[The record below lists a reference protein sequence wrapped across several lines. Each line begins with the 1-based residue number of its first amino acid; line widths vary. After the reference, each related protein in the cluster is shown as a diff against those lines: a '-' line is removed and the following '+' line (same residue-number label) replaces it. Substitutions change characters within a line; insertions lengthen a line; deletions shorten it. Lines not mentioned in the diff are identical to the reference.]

1 MATDPAP
8 ASRPARRQVWQLPAF
23 VCGVVAAVMAGSA
36 YPPTFAIA
44 HPAARAVAA
53 LRAAVERKSA
63 DPREVEAALGKLP
76 AEVRDSADSETHFLV
91 GSGHVILAEK
101 GPVEAV
107 ADHWAKAHAHL
118 SKCDPAAFPDRTQF
132 ARLAFRVAKAS
143 AAVGQGDPAL
153 LLAALETPPPNEE
166 PGERSRLIAETC
178 LRLTQPDV
186 RRAKTELAA
195 YLSGQ
200 SNASPTALAEY
211 KLKLAEL
218 YVGSG
223 EPEKAR
229 ARLKEVGEGATGTT
243 LATAKV
249 LAAKLAVADRDTA
262 TATKLFQEADLVADV
277 PADRRA
283 GIRYEIGRG
292 LTALGNPAARDYFA
306 KSTSDGGPAGT
317 AARVRLAEQIARD
330 PAPGPAVA
338 HLEAVTHGLTSATDF
353 KNPLV
358 TVADVRAAFEAVIA
372 ASRTAGDYP
381 AAARAAVAYRPVA
394 EGGRD
399 RHLWADAMSAWG
411 ETLLPGGQAVDGRD
425 KLTQAAAEYVKLAE
439 SRASAGERSAMLT
452 AALACYR
459 TAGDAAGTTTVLNA
473 LATIPGAGPEVA
485 ANANLTRGE
494 QALAEGRFDEAVG
507 LFDKAAKVGGP
518 TGTRAT
524 VKLALAHTTEGK
536 RRLAEKAG
544 EADARKMI
552 EFGLDLLTQVAN
564 KTYDTADERLTQQE
578 AVYEL
583 GRLQINEA
591 LPWLVNYADA
601 ETRFR
606 RLIRVAPSGPFADKA
621 GLYLGMCLTTLA
633 TPDPASNRKPPADAD
648 KKLTE
653 ARELFTGLVQS
664 KDQWVR
670 THAEMRLVYTLFWM
684 KRYDDLATECERLAA
699 ARRGQVQELVLLS
712 MLYGGYVATDRPE
725 QAAAVYGRMQK
736 AFAALPDSAF
746 GTEMKQYRK
755 DFWTDWFAR
764 QKR

>member
-8 ASRPARRQVWQLPAF
+8 VDRPARRQVWQLPAF
-23 VCGVVAAVMAGSA
+23 VCGVAAAVLAGSA
-36 YPPTFAIA
+36 YPPTLATA

-53 LRAAVERKSA
+53 LRMAVERKSA
-63 DPREVEAALGKLP
+63 DAREVEAALARLP
-76 AEVRDSADSETHFLV
+76 AEVREAADAETQFLIGSAY
-91 GSGHVILAEK
+91 VILAEK
-101 GPVEAV
+101 GPTEAGSEN
-107 ADHWAKAHAHL
+107 WAKGYAHL
-118 SKCDPAAFPDRTQF
+118 TRYDPNQLPDRTQLP
-132 ARLAFRVAKAS
+132 RLAFRVAKAS
-143 AAVGQGDPAL
+143 AALGQGDPAI

-178 LRLTQPDV
+178 LRSTPPDV
-186 RRAKTELAA
+186 RRAKAELAA

-200 SNASPTALAEY
+200 PNASPTALAEY

-218 YVGSG
+218 YVSGG

-229 ARLKEVGEGATGTT
+229 ARLKEVAEGSTGIT

-249 LAAKLAVADRDTA
+249 LAAKLAVADRDTEAA
-262 TATKLFQEADLVADV
+262 TRLFQEADQVADV

-283 GIRYEIGRG
+283 GIRYEIARW
-292 LTALGNPAARDYFA
+292 LTILGNPTARDYYA
-306 KSTSDGGPAGT
+306 KAVADGGPAGT

-330 PAPGPAVA
+330 PAPGPAVT
-338 HLEAVTHGLTSATDF
+338 HLEAVTNGLTSAGEF
-353 KNPLV
+353 NNPFV
-358 TVADVRAAFEAVIA
+358 TVTDVRAAFEAVIPA
-372 ASRTAGDYP
+372 CRTAGDYP

-399 RHLWADAMSAWG
+399 RHLWADVMAAWG
-411 ETLLPGGQAVDGRD
+411 EALLPGGQAVDGRD
-425 KLTQAAAEYVKLAE
+425 KLTQAAVEYVKLAE
-439 SRASAGERSAMLT
+439 NRVSAGERSAMLT

-459 TAGDAAGTTTVLNA
+459 TAGDTTGTTTVLNA
-473 LATIPGAGPEVA
+473 LATLPGAGPEVA

-494 QALAEGRFDEAVG
+494 HALAGGRFDEAVG
-507 LFDKAAKVGGP
+507 LFDKAAKAGGP

-524 VKLALAHTTEGK
+524 VKLALAHTAEGK
-536 RRLAEKAG
+536 RRLAEKVS
-544 EADARKMI
+544 ETDARKMI

-606 RLIRVAPSGPFADKA
+606 RLLREAPGGPFTDKA
-621 GLYLGMCLTTLA
+621 GLYLGMCLTALA

-648 KKLTE
+648 KKLVE
-653 ARELFTGLVQS
+653 ARELFAGLVQS

-684 KRYDDLATECERLAA
+684 KRYDDLVTECEKLVA

>member
-1 MATDPAP
+1 MALDTAP
-8 ASRPARRQVWQLPAF
+8 GDRPARRQVWQLPAF
-23 VCGVVAAVMAGSA
+23 VCGVVAAVTAGSSF
-36 YPPTFAIA
+36 PPATATA
-44 HPAARAVAA
+44 HPASRAVAA

-63 DPREVEAALGKLP
+63 DTREVEAALARLT
-76 AEVRDSADSETHFLV
+76 AEQRDAADAETQYLI
-91 GSGHVILAEK
+91 GSGYVILAEK
-101 GPVEAV
+101 GPTEAG
-107 ADHWAKAHAHL
+107 AENWAKAHTHL
-118 SKCDPAAFPDRTQF
+118 TKCDPNKLADRTQLP
-132 ARLAFRVAKAS
+132 RLEFRVAKAS
-143 AAVGQGDPAL
+143 AALGRGDPTV
-153 LLAALETPPPNEE
+153 LLAALESPPPNEE

-178 LRLTQPDV
+178 LRVTPPDV
-186 RRAKTELAA
+186 RRAKAELAV

-200 SNASPTALAEY
+200 PNASPAALAEY
-211 KLKLAEL
+211 KLKLAVL
-218 YVGSG
+218 YVSGG

-229 ARLKEVGEGATGTT
+229 ARLKEVVEGATGTT
-243 LATAKV
+243 LAMAKV
-249 LAAKLAVADRDTA
+249 LAAKLAVADRDSDGA
-262 TATKLFQEADLVADV
+262 VRLLLEADQVADL

-283 GIRYEIGRG
+283 GIRYEIARW
-292 LTALGNPAARDYFA
+292 LTILGNPSARDYYTKVVA
-306 KSTSDGGPAGT
+306 DSGPTGT
-317 AARVRLAEQIARD
+317 AARVRLAEHIARD

-338 HLEAVTHGLTSATDF
+338 HLEAVTHGLTTSGEF
-353 KNPLV
+353 KNPFV
-358 TVADVRAAFEAVIA
+358 TVEDVRAAFEAVIA
-372 ASRTAGDYP
+372 ACRTAGDYP

-394 EGGRD
+394 DGGRD
-399 RHLWADAMSAWG
+399 RQLWADVMSAWG

-425 KLTQAAAEYVKLAE
+425 KLTQAAAEYVKLADA
-439 SRASAGERSAMLT
+439 RASAGERSAMLT

-459 TAGDAAGTTTVLNA
+459 AAGDDAGTTTVLNA
-473 LATIPGAGPEVA
+473 LATLPGAGPEVA

-494 QALAEGRFDEAVG
+494 QAMAGGRFDEAVG
-507 LFDKAAKVGGP
+507 LFDKAAKAGGP
-518 TGTRAT
+518 TGTRAM
-524 VKLALAHTTEGK
+524 VKLGLAHTAEGK

-544 EADARKMI
+544 EAEARKMI
-552 EFGLDLLTQVAN
+552 EYGLDLLTQVAN
-564 KTYDTADERLTQQE
+564 KTYDSPDERLSQQE

-606 RLIRVAPSGPFADKA
+606 RLLREAPGGPFADKA
-621 GLYLGMCLTTLA
+621 GLYLGMCLTALA
-633 TPDPASNRKPPADAD
+633 TPDPSSNRKPPGDAD

-653 ARELFTGLVQS
+653 ARDLFAGLVQS

-725 QAAAVYGRMQK
+725 QAAAVYGRMQQ
-736 AFAALPDSAF
+736 AFAALPDAAF